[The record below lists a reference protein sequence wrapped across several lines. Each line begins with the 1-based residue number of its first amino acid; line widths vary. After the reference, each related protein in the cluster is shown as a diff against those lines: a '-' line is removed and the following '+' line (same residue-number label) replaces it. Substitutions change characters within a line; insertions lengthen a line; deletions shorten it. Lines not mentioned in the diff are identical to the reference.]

1 MSAAAALN
9 TRIRLEGEQMCWR
22 RTGSRSAALPEAVDR
37 ILGIPGAGLADEETP
52 LVSDASPPL
61 PPMFAS

>member
-9 TRIRLEGEQMCWR
+9 TRIRLEGEQMLAAQAAGVR
-22 RTGSRSAALPEAVDR
+22 RYLRQSIAFW
-37 ILGIPGAGLADEETP
+37 GIPGAGLADEETP

>member
-9 TRIRLEGEQMCWR
+9 TRIRLEEYVLAAAQAG
-22 RTGSRSAALPEAVDR
+22 SAALPEAVDR

-52 LVSDASPPL
+52 LVCSMPPPL